1 MFINDF
7 LLFYFFNFLY
17 KKIIDIKMS
26 MRFLCPKCRFKKV
39 TAKDVMDNINY
50 IDFNYNI
57 IFKCPNCNI

>member
-1 MFINDF
+1 MI
-7 LLFYFFNFLY
+7 LFFNFLY

-57 IFKCPNCNI
+57 IFKCPN